1 MIYIQDET
9 AFIGIPPS
17 SVSSISAIV
26 EKNYADIIMS
36 FNDGTR
42 LVLGRD
48 TGMYCGRVIVRR
60 MLEAIEQG
68 KELHIRPN
76 LDYRIGAEKYMFD
89 KGI

>member
-9 AFIGIPPS
+9 AFIGIPSS
-17 SVSSISAIV
+17 SVNSICAIV
-26 EKNYADIIMS
+26 KEGYADIIIS
-36 FNDGTR
+36 LNDGKRFT
-42 LVLGRD
+42 LGRD

-76 LDYRIGAEKYMFD
+76 LDYRIETEKHMFD
-89 KGI
+89 EGI

>member
-36 FNDGTR
+36 LNDGTR
-42 LVLGRD
+42 LTLGRD

-68 KELHIRPN
+68 KELHIRLK
-76 LDYRIGAEKYMFD
+76 LDYRIETEKYMFD
-89 KGI
+89 EGI